1 MENESVLE
9 KLIIKGFQKHENRTI
24 EFDRITCIVGPNDV
38 GKSSILRALFWLTFN
53 RPSGNQFK
61 TWDLDST
68 IVKLVVDGKTV
79 IKKKGRKSYYS
90 LDGKKFKAFGTS
102 VPPQISDHLKMERV
116 NFQKQKDPL
125 FWLSLSPAQVSK
137 ELNRI
142 VDLDI
147 IDSSLSDTARE
158 IRKTST
164 KLEVLEEELKDAQKL
179 RKSLKWTVQAQEELD
194 AIIQKQSTYDDNVV
208 RINVLSSLISDVER
222 LDRMAKDRARLATMG
237 RNVTAAVE
245 KHVKL
250 NTSIKRL
257 SSLIEKHE
265 QKESELCRLKKDL
278 ERISKS
284 LASVRKCPVCQTPLK

>member
-68 IVKLVVDGKTV
+68 IVKL
-79 IKKKGRKSYYS
+79 
-90 LDGKKFKAFGTS
+90 
-102 VPPQISDHLKMERV
+102 
-116 NFQKQKDPL
+116 
-125 FWLSLSPAQVSK
+125 VSK